1 MMWRSCF
8 ESIRGRPCPPDFSR
22 AIKGAAAL
30 SMHRTGRGTPESVER
45 LERRPA
51 MAISMRREETSFDH
65 YIAEVRSVWGDGKD
79 PELPFK
85 VRALMEKMLK
95 STSPEE
101 LWMAEI

>member
-1 MMWRSCF
+1 
-8 ESIRGRPCPPDFSR
+8 
-22 AIKGAAAL
+22 
-30 SMHRTGRGTPESVER
+30 
-45 LERRPA
+45 
-51 MAISMRREETSFDH
+51 MAISVRHEDNSFER

-101 LWMAEI
+101 PWMAELLRDAKPSRAFKDPDPRLLGEQREEPGVERVDTGHVDQCLRA